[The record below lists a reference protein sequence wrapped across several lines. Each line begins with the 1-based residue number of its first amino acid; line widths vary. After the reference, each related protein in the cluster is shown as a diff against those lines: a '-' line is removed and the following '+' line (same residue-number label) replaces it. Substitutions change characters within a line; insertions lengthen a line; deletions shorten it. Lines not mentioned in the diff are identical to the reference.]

1 MSTLWEV
8 IGWTCT
14 VLLVGAYAM
23 VATRKL
29 DARSPLYHVLNLVGA
44 IGLAAFSIYKTAW
57 PQVALNA
64 FWGGVA
70 LIGIVIAVVAARRIR
85 TGRLVDDPAVD
96 ERGVREG

>member
-8 IGWTCT
+8 IGWACT
-14 VLLVGAYAM
+14 ALPVGAYAP
-23 VATRKL
+23 VAPHPL
-29 DARSPLYHVLNLVGA
+29 DARSPRYRVLHLVGA
-44 IGLAAFSIYKTAW
+44 TGLAAFSIYKTAW

-70 LIGIVIAVVAARRIR
+70 LIGIIIAVIAARKLRSGRPVV
-85 TGRLVDDPAVD
+85 DPGFD

>member
-8 IGWTCT
+8 VGWTCT
-14 VLLVGAYAM
+14 VLLVGAYAL

-29 DARSPLYHVLNLVGA
+29 DARSPTYHVLNLVGA
-44 IGLAAFSIYKTAW
+44 IGLAAYSLYKVAW
-57 PQVALNA
+57 PQFALNI

-70 LIGIVIAVVAARRIR
+70 LIGIVIAVVAARRISE
-85 TGRLVDDPAVD
+85 GLPAGDPGVD

>member
-14 VLLVGAYAM
+14 VLLVGAYAL

-29 DARSPLYHVLNLVGA
+29 DARSPTYHVLNLVGA
-44 IGLAAFSIYKTAW
+44 IGLAAYSLYKVAW
-57 PQVALNA
+57 PQFALNL
-64 FWGGVA
+64 FWGAVA

-85 TGRLVDDPAVD
+85 SGLPAGSPGFD
-96 ERGVREG
+96 EEGVREG